1 MTFYTYQYL
10 KGGQTNWTMIRII
23 VVVVL
28 ALAFLFFLFMYS
40 RHRWNHKYKDL
51 SIILATL
58 LLLAAAIQYSDYT
71 NLRTASLQSG
81 QLTTVIDKSAVK
93 LKVNPEQISINDTSR
108 NNDMIIKTPKGYYTL
123 VFNSSGSEFLL
134 QRADLYHPDITVIGE

>member
-1 MTFYTYQYL
+1 MTFYTYTYL
-10 KGGQTNWTMIRII
+10 KGGQTDWRLIKIVII
-23 VVVVL
+23 VAL
-28 ALAFLFFLFMYS
+28 ALAFLFFLVMYA
-40 RHRWNHKYKDL
+40 RRKWDRKFKDL
-51 SIILATL
+51 AIILGTL
-58 LLLAAAIQYSDYT
+58 LLLAAAIQYSDFT

-81 QLTTVIDKSAVK
+81 QLTTVIDKSAAK